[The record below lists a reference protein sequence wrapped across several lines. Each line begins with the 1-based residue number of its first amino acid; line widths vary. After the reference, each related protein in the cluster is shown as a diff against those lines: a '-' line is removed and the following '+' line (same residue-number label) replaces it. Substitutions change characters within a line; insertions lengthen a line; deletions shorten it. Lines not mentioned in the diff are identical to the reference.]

1 MIAKAIEKIVSMAE
15 PHVVFS
21 RDERVAY
28 SDKELYE
35 IKQNQRAAALQVKSL
50 EGFCEYIRQFAQK
63 DTSALKDYFVL
74 VESHKCVSFI
84 SRMDTDRE
92 RETLIR
98 AIPEVPEFPFGRF
111 INSEQMIILLQS
123 AFDGGAGTDLE
134 KVQHFVG
141 TVTAGTIK
149 EYSDDGISQQ
159 ATVKQG
165 PRGRVD
171 DVVPSPCVLRPYRT
185 FVEVQQPASRFIF
198 RLQQGHEQTVN
209 AAIIEADGG
218 AWKLEAVKNIVNYL
232 KQALMDTGV
241 KVIG

>member
-21 RDERVAY
+21 KEGRVAY

-35 IKQNQRAAALQVKSL
+35 IKQDQRAAALQVKSL
-50 EGFCEYIRQFAQK
+50 DGFCEYIRQFAQK
-63 DTSALKDYFVL
+63 DTSDLNDYFVL

-84 SRMDTDRE
+84 SRLDADRE
-92 RETLIR
+92 REILIR
-98 AIPEVPEFPFGRF
+98 AVPEVPEFPYGRF

-123 AFDGGAGTDLE
+123 VFEGSEGTDLA

-171 DVVPSPCVLRPYRT
+171 DLVPSPCVLRPYRT

-198 RLQQGHEQTVN
+198 RLEQGREQTVN

-218 AWKLEAVKNIVNYL
+218 AWKLEAVKNIVTYL
-232 KQALMDTGV
+232 ENALADTGV